1 MSSTENSATIARW
14 GDEAF
19 GNVADLCVL
28 IDRAEQELAELRE
41 AISQQHS
48 SEQIGFEAADVVIL
62 LHRLAGLLDLD
73 LDKLIQQ
80 KMSVNRTRS
89 WIGSGDGTGNHL

>member
-28 IDRAEQELAELRE
+28 IDRAEQKLAELRE

-48 SEQIGFEAADVVIL
+48 SEQIGFEAADVETAVGIPQL
-62 LHRLAGLLDLD
+62 SPEDQKRTEPGCAQVRDL
-73 LDKLIQQ
+73 
-80 KMSVNRTRS
+80 
-89 WIGSGDGTGNHL
+89 